1 MYNERM
7 VPMSE
12 YNDPENLWGLAEM
25 ELAIARLARGAD
37 NEGKAR
43 VCARRAAGKALTAA
57 GISSDPPLAAIR
69 QFIQTLNLPDDI
81 KNACS
86 HMLLTVNEGF
96 TLANNID
103 LISDAEKVL
112 NYLRIRSTK

>member
-1 MYNERM
+1 MKREI
-7 VPMSE
+7 PMTE
-12 YNDPENLWGLAEM
+12 YSNLENRWNLAEM
-25 ELAIARLARGAD
+25 ELVNARLARGAG